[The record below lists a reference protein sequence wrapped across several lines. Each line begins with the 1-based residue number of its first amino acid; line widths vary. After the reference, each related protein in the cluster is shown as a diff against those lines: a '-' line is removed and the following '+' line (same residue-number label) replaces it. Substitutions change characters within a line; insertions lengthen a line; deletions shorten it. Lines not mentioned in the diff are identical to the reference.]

1 MRGHVPPRH
10 GPRPVS
16 ATVTPPCSEGSFVC
30 ICVYTYIYI
39 YMCVYE
45 NVCTATESERER
57 ETERERESSVYAG
70 VTVFSHWHIEQYELM
85 PLVG

>member
-1 MRGHVPPRH
+1 M
-10 GPRPVS
+10 
-16 ATVTPPCSEGSFVC
+16 CVC
-30 ICVYTYIYI
+30 VR
-39 YMCVYE
+39 VYE

-57 ETERERESSVYAG
+57 ERDRERESSVYAG